1 MIEIDHLAGWS
12 TVGAKMADEDAIEP
26 PGAPGLPARWTSSA
40 KSGVGTALTASSR
53 IWFTISH
60 GILNEIYYP
69 RVDIACTRDMG
80 LIVTDRNGYFS
91 EEKRDA
97 DHEVNMIE
105 EGIPAFCLVN
115 SSTDGRYRIKK
126 KIVTDPRRDAL
137 LQQIS
142 FEALQGAITDYHL
155 FVLIAPHLVN
165 AGGDNTAWV
174 GDYKGTPM
182 LFATGRHG
190 VSLALA
196 SSEPWLARSVGFV
209 GVSDGWQLLSRNGAL
224 DARYRR
230 AENGNVALC
239 GEIDLAANRGCV
251 LLALGFGGRAEE
263 AGFRALSSLQDGFE
277 AACHLYVDGW
287 RAWQKNL
294 HQLDRPAARS
304 NRNTYRVSTAVLE
317 THYAVAFPGAV
328 IASLS
333 IPWGFNKGDEDLGGY
348 HLVWP
353 RDLVETAGA
362 FLAAGA
368 VDEAK
373 STLAYLMS
381 IQEAEGHWSQ
391 NVWLDGKPYW
401 GGVQMDECAFP
412 ILLADMLRRG
422 GHLTATEQKRFVPM
436 VERAAA
442 YIARNGPVTSQDR
455 WEEDAGYSP
464 FTLAVEVA
472 ALLAASDILECAGA
486 AEAAHYLRETA
497 DSWNDDIEHWTFA
510 TGSQLCEKL
519 GLKGY
524 YVRIAP
530 PETCDAASQLQGFVP
545 IKNRPPGD
553 SNQRAALLISPDA
566 LALVRFGLR
575 AADDPRILDTI
586 RAIDFLL
593 KVELPQGPV
602 WYRYNLDGYGEHDDG
617 RPFDGT
623 GIGRAWPLLT
633 GERAHYE
640 LAAGRPEV
648 ATQLLGTLE
657 GSASPGGLLPEQV
670 WDKPDI
676 PERELF
682 RGRPAGS
689 AMPLVWAHA
698 EHIKL
703 LRSLRDGRIFDMPP
717 QPVERYQINKTV
729 SHLRCWRFNQ
739 KTRSLPV
746 GKMLRIELLSPAKV
760 HWTADDWTTRH
771 DDDTREIGFGIHFV
785 DLPTQNA
792 IRGSHIRF
800 TFYWRNTG
808 RWEGLDFAVKICD
821 VEGIAATVAEDDSGS
836 DGGRG
841 ANIPI

>member
-1 MIEIDHLAGWS
+1 MVDG
-12 TVGAKMADEDAIEP
+12 DEIEP
-26 PGAPGLPARWTSSA
+26 PGAPGMPARWTSSA

-69 RVDIACTRDMG
+69 RVDIACTRDLG
-80 LIVTDRNGYFS
+80 LIVTNRNGYFS

-97 DHEVNMIE
+97 THEVNMIE
-105 EGIPAFCLVN
+105 EGVPAFCLVN
-115 SSTDGRYRIKK
+115 TAADGRYRIKK
-126 KIVTDPRRDAL
+126 KIVTDPRREAL

-142 FEALQGAITDYHL
+142 FEALEGAITDYRL

-165 AGGDNTAWV
+165 AGAGNTAWV

-182 LFATGRHG
+182 LLAAGRRG

-196 SSEPWLARSVGFV
+196 SSVPWLARSVGYV
-209 GVSDGWQLLSRNGAL
+209 GVSDGWQLLSRTGGL
-224 DARYRR
+224 DERYRR

-239 GEIDLAANRGCV
+239 GEINLAADRGCV
-251 LLALGFGGRAEE
+251 LLALGLGGRAEE
-263 AGFRALSSLQDGFE
+263 AGHRALSSLHDGFDS
-277 AACHLYVDGW
+277 ACRLYLDSW
-287 RAWQKNL
+287 RAWQKKL
-294 HQLDRPAARS
+294 QQLDRPAARS
-304 NRNTYRVSTAVLE
+304 NLNSYRVSTAVLA
-317 THYAVAFPGAV
+317 THHAISFPGAV

-353 RDLVETAGA
+353 RDLVETAGG

-368 VDEAK
+368 IDEAK

-381 IQEAEGHWSQ
+381 IQEADGHWSQ

-422 GHLTATEQKRFVPM
+422 GHLTATEQNRFVPM
-436 VERAAA
+436 VERAAG
-442 YIARNGPVTSQDR
+442 YVARNGPVTSQDR

-472 ALLAASDILECAGA
+472 GLLAAADIIESAGR
-486 AEAAHYLRETA
+486 AEVAQYLRETA
-497 DSWNDDIEHWTFA
+497 DRWNDEIEHWTFA
-510 TGSQLCEKL
+510 TGSQLCVKL

-530 PETCDAASQLQGFVP
+530 PETCDAASPLEGFVP

-553 SNQRAALLISPDA
+553 SNRRAALLISPDA

-575 AADDPRILDTI
+575 AADDPRIIDTV
-586 RAIDFLL
+586 RAIDALL

-648 ATQLLGTLE
+648 ATQLLATLE
-657 GSASPGGLLPEQV
+657 GSASSGGLLPEQV
-670 WDKPDI
+670 WDKSDI

-703 LRSLRDGRIFDMPP
+703 LRSLREGRVFDMPP
-717 QPVERYQINKTV
+717 QPVERYQIRKIV
-729 SHLRCWRFNQ
+729 SPLRSWRFNQ
-739 KTRSLPV
+739 KTRSIPT
-746 GKMLRIELLSPAKV
+746 GKKLRIELLAPARV
-760 HWTADDWTTRH
+760 HWTADEWTTRH

-792 IRGSHIRF
+792 VHGSHIRF
-800 TFYWRNTG
+800 TFYWRDTE
-808 RWEGLDFAVKICD
+808 RWEGLDFAVTICD
-821 VEGIAATVAEDDSGS
+821 AEGVAAALAAR
-836 DGGRG
+836 GR
-841 ANIPI
+841 ATSNYD